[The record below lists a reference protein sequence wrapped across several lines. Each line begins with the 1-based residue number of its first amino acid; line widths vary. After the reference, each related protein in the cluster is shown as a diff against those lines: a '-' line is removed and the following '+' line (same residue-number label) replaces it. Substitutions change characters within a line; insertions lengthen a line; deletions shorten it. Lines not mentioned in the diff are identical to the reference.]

1 MTNGTMRKR
10 LPLRG
15 EIWFVRMTYDPPN
28 KRERPVVV
36 VSVDARNR
44 HEKAST
50 VLVVPLSTTIH
61 KDHPTH
67 VFLRSGE
74 TGLQEDCVAQCEN
87 VTTVTKDALS
97 EPRQGLRMLMDT
109 RICEMADK
117 VRLSMGCL
125 GTTKV

>member
-1 MTNGTMRKR
+1 MITDAALRKR
-10 LPLRG
+10 QPLRG
-15 EIWFVRMTYDPPN
+15 EIWFTRMAYDSPET

-44 HEKAST
+44 HEKATS
-50 VLVVPLSTTIH
+50 VLIVPLSTTIH
-61 KDHPTH
+61 RDHLTH

-87 VTTVTKDALS
+87 IVTVAKSSLS
-97 EPRQGLRMLMDT
+97 EPRQGLRTIMNS

-117 VRLSMGCL
+117 VKLAMGCL
-125 GTTKV
+125 K